1 MSDFAY
7 DCHIIHLLMT
17 SVDVRK
23 AFSYSYHLDRYLGVY
38 A

>member
-1 MSDFAY
+1 MSEIAY
-7 DCHIIHLLMT
+7 DCHIIHLLVT

-23 AFSYSYHLDRYLGVY
+23 AFSYSYNLDQYPGVN